1 MMRNWMIAAACFV
14 AWGGVVGCSGNNA
27 AAPPDPTVPGPTD
40 PVDPAPTDPTD
51 PTDPEP
57 DAGEDFDEAHGKA
70 KMDLDAAVEDV
81 ESATRDA
88 AAAATAAERSAARE
102 ALSAAEMK
110 LEAAVRA
117 ARGLPQPA
125 DGDEVRIAQR
135 AALVASAEAAQTEQ
149 REPIMKAQAQVSPR
163 WSERPSF
170 ARAAVPAAPT
180 LPEVHAVRTL
190 RTNAARNAHSPD
202 LLWAR
207 DISTYK
213 QAFPPVQYEPGYV
226 LISEGEVSTEDKE
239 LRMQGFA
246 PVVVRD
252 DTRRISG
259 SNLLF
264 DTNRGN
270 DRFVAGLR
278 ITPAGLVIRMG
289 GLTAEGSDFRINVG
303 NQSVGPTNFPADYY
317 YAPNPLDT
325 DPDIAGWDLT
335 LTFGE
340 PTVSPEGSGENYWA
354 ARLMPDPSQIAA
366 GADAATRARLL
377 VDGRPSPVG
386 TYVLR
391 LSNHVGVETNLEP
404 AEGSSAGAFPD
415 DDDNFFLSYAAYG
428 LMTFEASDQFPYVW
442 NRYDRA
448 HAFHLGYDAFKNE
461 EGQRTIDIEE
471 AVSSKFTGYT
481 MALELVGIDRGN
493 TTSGTSLDLRAAKQL
508 RGEVELTATI
518 SGTASNNR
526 IAGKISNLDV
536 WDSNGY
542 WKPYASVT
550 GDIALGSATIGADG
564 YYGGNITGVAGF
576 GNSHYIGAFYGPT
589 TDLETAGSW
598 YLQGTNQ
605 GAGALRKAVVGSFG
619 AKLEQP

>member
-14 AWGGVVGCSGNNA
+14 AWGGVAGCSGGG
-27 AAPPDPTVPGPTD
+27 APAPTDPAGPGPTD

-51 PTDPEP
+51 PTDPDP
-57 DAGEDFDEAHGKA
+57 DAGEAFDEAHGEA
-70 KMDLDAAVEDV
+70 ETALTAAVNAV
-81 ESATRDA
+81 ESATEA
-88 AAAATAAERSAARE
+88 AARAATADERSAASE
-102 ALSAAEMK
+102 ALRAAEMR
-110 LEAAVRA
+110 LEEAVKAAQ
-117 ARGLPQPA
+117 GLPQPA

-135 AALVASAEAAQTEQ
+135 AALVARAEAAQAAQ

-170 ARAAVPAAPT
+170 ARAAVPAAPA

-202 LLWAR
+202 LLFAR
-207 DISTYK
+207 DIGSYK
-213 QAFPPVQYEPGYV
+213 QAFPPVQYEEGYV

-246 PVVVRD
+246 PVNVRD
-252 DTRRISG
+252 HTRSISG
-259 SNLLF
+259 SNQLF

-278 ITPAGLVIRMG
+278 ITPAGLVVRMG
-289 GLTAEGSDFRINVG
+289 GLTAEGTDFRIRVG
-303 NQSVGPTNFPADYY
+303 NQSTGPANFPIDYY

-325 DPDIAGWDLT
+325 DPDVAGWDLT

-354 ARLMPDPSQIAA
+354 ARLMPDPSQLAA
-366 GADAATRARLL
+366 GADGATRARLL
-377 VDGRPSPVG
+377 VDGQPSPVG

-404 AEGSSAGAFPD
+404 AGGGSYPD

-428 LMTFEASDQFPYVW
+428 MMTFEASEQFPYVW
-442 NRYDRA
+442 NRFDRA

-461 EGQRTIDIEE
+461 EDRRTIDIEE

-481 MALELVGIDRGN
+481 MALELVSINRGN
-493 TTSGTSLDLRAAKQL
+493 INAGSSLDLRAAKQL

-526 IAGKISNLDV
+526 ISGKISNLDV

-550 GDIALGSATIGADG
+550 DDIVLSSTTIGADG

-576 GNSHYIGAFYGPT
+576 ASSHYIGAFYGPAS
-589 TDLETAGSW
+589 DLETAGSW
-598 YLQGTNQ
+598 YLQGTNS
-605 GAGALRKAVVGSFG
+605 GAGALRKAVIGSFG
-619 AKLEQP
+619 AKRAP